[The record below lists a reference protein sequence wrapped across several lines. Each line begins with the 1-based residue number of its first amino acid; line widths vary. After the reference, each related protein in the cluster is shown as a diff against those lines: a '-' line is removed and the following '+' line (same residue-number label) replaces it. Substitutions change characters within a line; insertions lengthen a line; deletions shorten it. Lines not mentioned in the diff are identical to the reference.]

1 MRFREKIAIV
11 TGAASGFGESIA
23 QRLGSEGAAIVVAD
37 IDAEGGQGVARR
49 IEAAGGSAIFV
60 ETDVS
65 RSADVEKMVGSAVDR
80 YGGLHVIV
88 NNAGVPHRATP
99 MVDLPESEF
108 DRVFATNTKSVYLSV
123 VHGVPVLRQQG
134 GGVIVNVASIGA
146 VRPRPN
152 MTAYNATKG
161 AVITMTRGLAAE
173 LGPDIRVN
181 AVNPLAA
188 ETGFVRGAL
197 GIDRFPDAVRDA
209 LTAEVPLRRLTLPS
223 DVATAVAFLAS
234 DEAAFL
240 TGVCLDVD
248 GGKSI

>member
-1 MRFREKIAIV
+1 
-11 TGAASGFGESIA
+11 
-23 QRLGSEGAAIVVAD
+23 
-37 IDAEGGQGVARR
+37 
-49 IEAAGGSAIFV
+49 
-60 ETDVS
+60 
-65 RSADVEKMVGSAVDR
+65 
-80 YGGLHVIV
+80 
-88 NNAGVPHRATP
+88 
-99 MVDLPESEF
+99 
-108 DRVFATNTKSVYLSV
+108 
-123 VHGVPVLRQQG
+123 
-134 GGVIVNVASIGA
+134 
-146 VRPRPN
+146 
-152 MTAYNATKG
+152 
-161 AVITMTRGLAAE
+161 VITMTRGLAAE